1 MTSRHAL
8 YLYLAV
14 LPVPTFVHDP
24 GWLAAGLAA
33 ALVLAGP
40 SRGAILRKSLV
51 AIALFNLTTSL
62 GVVALGLWRGQIDS
76 DWLVLA
82 NLRVLL
88 MSYLTFWF
96 AARVNVLAAVSGWP
110 AATVLVALA
119 LGQMR
124 ACERLLREGQE
135 RAVVP
140 GQRLARQAR
149 ERVSQLALRLGH
161 LAVPFLDPL
170 HYWGTDASLALMRR
184 GRDLE
189 LADASRL
196 PLHHLVEDA
205 DFSLPGVPDTID
217 FAIAFGVFTHLPAT
231 MLRPALASVRAR
243 LPRLDT
249 MLLTVFLAPPGH
261 PGAHRQPDGVVTH
274 PDRPPYHR
282 TATAVEADA
291 AASGFTLSWQPVHL
305 PRGQALCHLKPA

>member
-1 MTSRHAL
+1 MPASP
-8 YLYLAV
+8 YLA
-14 LPVPTFVHDP
+14 P
-24 GWLAAGLAA
+24 GFYDDALASGRHRDIVGGRWDETGRAQM
-33 ALVLAGP
+33 
-40 SRGAILRKSLV
+40 AILRD
-51 AIALFNLTTSL
+51 A
-62 GVVALGLWRGQIDS
+62 GL
-76 DWLVLA
+76 LPHHH
-82 NLRVLL
+82 LL
-88 MSYLTFWF
+88 DIGCGS
-96 AARVNVLAAVSGWP
+96 
-110 AATVLVALA
+110 
-119 LGQMR
+119 
-124 ACERLLREGQE
+124 
-135 RAVVP
+135 
-140 GQRLARQAR
+140 
-149 ERVSQLALRLGH
+149 LRLGH
-161 LAVPFLDPL
+161 MAVPYLDPG

>member
-1 MTSRHAL
+1 MIAPRTWL
-8 YLYLAV
+8 WIFLAV

-124 ACERLLREGQE
+124 ACERLLRDF
-135 RAVVP
+135 
-140 GQRLARQAR
+140 RLAFASRTI
-149 ERVSQLALRLGH
+149 VK
-161 LAVPFLDPL
+161 P
-170 HYWGTDASLALMRR
+170 SLADRR
-184 GRDLE
+184 
-189 LADASRL
+189 
-196 PLHHLVEDA
+196 HHGSA
-205 DFSLPGVPDTID
+205 Q
-217 FAIAFGVFTHLPAT
+217 AIAL
-231 MLRPALASVRAR
+231 
-243 LPRLDT
+243 LDKAQAQST
-249 MLLTVFLAPPGH
+249 EVAQAMRSRGGF
-261 PGAHRQPDGVVTH
+261 
-274 PDRPPYHR
+274 
-282 TATAVEADA
+282 DA
-291 AASGFTLSWQPVHL
+291 
-305 PRGQALCHLKPA
+305 